1 MKTLETEFN
10 KNLDDILHYDKENA
24 IEKIIQIVFEGIL
37 KAERNQFLQENPTDG
52 NKANGYYERMA
63 RAINQYF
70 KLRVPRDR
78 LSFFQPVF
86 LEVIDEY
93 NEQLHDLAFK
103 LYTNGLTTRD
113 INKILG
119 EVFGKRISPSSVSSI
134 VKDFE
139 ETRKSWL
146 ARKVDEEYYFLY
158 IDAIWIATRRDTVQK
173 EAYYVVLGL
182 KKDLT
187 REVLGVYNVPTE
199 SASGWADV
207 FVDLKQRGLKK
218 TLLVIADGIAHLED
232 AIQKHLHGA
241 RLQKCLLHKFRNI
254 LRKVRPADQTQIIDD
269 LHIVFQLENPSY
281 DEKQAYEKLDWF
293 VTKWSKKYPSIKNM
307 LLPGDYMYYT
317 AYLIFPAQCQRMIYT
332 TNWIERL
339 NKAIR
344 KTEKVRNSFPN
355 PDSALNLICAFLI
368 DFEKN
373 VYKYPVTAFMPI
385 QAVLENFLE
394 NGLPIIDTQ

>member
-1 MKTLETEFN
+1 MKTLETEFTR
-10 KNLDDILHYDKENA
+10 NLDDILHYDKENA
-24 IEKIIQIVFEGIL
+24 IEKIIQIVFESIL
-37 KAERNQFLQENPTDG
+37 KAERKEFLKENSTAG
-52 NKANGYYERMA
+52 NKANGYYVRTA
-63 RAINQYF
+63 RAISEYF
-70 KLRVPRDR
+70 RLRVPRDR

-86 LEVIDEY
+86 LEIIDEY
-93 NEQLHDLAFK
+93 DAQLQDLAFK
-103 LYTNGLTTRD
+103 LYTNGLTTKD
-113 INKILG
+113 INRILG
-119 EVFGKRISPSSVSSI
+119 EVFGKKISPSSVSSI

-139 ETRKSWL
+139 ETRKLWL
-146 ARKVDEEYYFLY
+146 DRKVDEEYYFLY

-199 SASGWADV
+199 SAAGWSDV
-207 FVDLKQRGLKK
+207 FDDLKRRGLKK

-232 AIQKHLHGA
+232 AIHKKMQGA
-241 RLQKCLLHKFRNI
+241 RLQKCLLHKIRNI
-254 LRKVRPADQTQIIDD
+254 LKKVRPCDRNEIVEDF
-269 LHIVFQLENPSY
+269 HNVFQLENPSY
-281 DEKQAYEKLDWF
+281 TETQAHENLKTF
-293 VTKWSKKYPSIKNM
+293 VAKWSAKYPSIKNQF
-307 LLPGDYMYYT
+307 PAKDNIYYT
-317 AYLIFPAQCQRMIYT
+317 AYLIFPANSQRMIYT

-344 KTEKVRNSFPN
+344 KTERVRNSFPN

-373 VYKYPVTAFMPI
+373 VYKYPVTAFLPF

-394 NGLPIIDTQ
+394 NGLSIPDT